1 MSGPAG
7 NKMQQKCEGQKYE
20 NLARGLPAGVAGVGR
35 PSKVG
40 GGGAGGRAR
49 FLRSEEG
56 SASLVESMG
65 HNCPSERSTV
75 L

>member
-7 NKMQQKCEGQKYE
+7 NKIEGQKYE
-20 NLARGLPAGVAGVGR
+20 NLARGLPARAGGVGR

-49 FLRSEEG
+49 LLSSEEG
-56 SASLVESMG
+56 SARLVESME
-65 HNCPSERSTV
+65 HSCPSERSTV

>member
-7 NKMQQKCEGQKYE
+7 NKMQHKCEGQKYE
-20 NLARGLPAGVAGVGR
+20 NLARGLPARAGGVGK

-40 GGGAGGRAR
+40 GSGAGGRAR
-49 FLRSEEG
+49 LLRSEED
-56 SASLVESMG
+56 SARLVESMG
-65 HNCPSERSTV
+65 HSCSSERSTV

>member
-20 NLARGLPAGVAGVGR
+20 NLARGLPAGAGGVGG
-35 PSKVG
+35 S
-40 GGGAGGRAR
+40 GAGGRAR
-49 FLRSEEG
+49 LLRSEEG
-56 SASLVESMG
+56 SARLVESMG
-65 HNCPSERSTV
+65 HSCPSERSTV